1 MRPWGGKSKA
11 EGPTGGTGES
21 LRGAGVAR
29 LAIGGRRATWLR
41 EARNRPRKRY
51 GPIFSQ
57 PHSHMVTSRFAV
69 VYDRLRSPQAGHTR
83 ILGFVVPALAGMPP
97 EGETTNPQIG
107 LRAHTRAAAI
117 WCISP
122 DSSCG

>member
-1 MRPWGGKSKA
+1 KRGGMRPWGGKSKA

-57 PHSHMVTSRFAV
+57 PR
-69 VYDRLRSPQAGHTR
+69 
-83 ILGFVVPALAGMPP
+83 
-97 EGETTNPQIG
+97 GETAVPPSKTPAYSQDGQPGPKMAN
-107 LRAHTRAAAI
+107 LAI
-117 WCISP
+117 LEVV
-122 DSSCG
+122 SSNCL

>member
-57 PHSHMVTSRFAV
+57 PQMSLADVEAILGPSEQADYIGFVPNGV
-69 VYDRLRSPQAGHTR
+69 VEIKVWHALNGKDR
-83 ILGFVVPALAGMPP
+83 ILIFLDKDGRVADM
-97 EGETTNPQIG
+97 
-107 LRAHTRAAAI
+107 
-117 WCISP
+117 
-122 DSSCG
+122 

>member
-57 PHSHMVTSRFAV
+57 PR
-69 VYDRLRSPQAGHTR
+69 
-83 ILGFVVPALAGMPP
+83 
-97 EGETTNPQIG
+97 GETAVPLQKRRLIPKMANLVPRWPIWPSWKSFRVTAYDLASSDMAF
-107 LRAHTRAAAI
+107 LRTRPR
-117 WCISP
+117 WP
-122 DSSCG
+122 RRPTVPGHLGNHL

>member
-57 PHSHMVTSRFAV
+57 PLSHIVTCALTSH
-69 VYDRLRSPQAGHTR
+69 LAGA
-83 ILGFVVPALAGMPP
+83 LGARAPASALAHCDGFM
-97 EGETTNPQIG
+97 ESRKENTGE
-107 LRAHTRAAAI
+107 A
-117 WCISP
+117 
-122 DSSCG
+122 